1 MSIQLATVTKSEHR
15 LAAADSTTFIVVT
28 IVTTAVLAIIP
39 VSPSKSIVYPLGAI
53 RKTHAR
59 AIKATVQHKAL
70 A

>member
-15 LAAADSTTFIVVT
+15 LAAIDGTTFMVIS
-28 IVTTAVLAIIP
+28 IITTVMLVAIP
-39 VSPSKSIVYPLGAI
+39 VSPGKSIVYPLGVKRI
-53 RKTHAR
+53 IHAK